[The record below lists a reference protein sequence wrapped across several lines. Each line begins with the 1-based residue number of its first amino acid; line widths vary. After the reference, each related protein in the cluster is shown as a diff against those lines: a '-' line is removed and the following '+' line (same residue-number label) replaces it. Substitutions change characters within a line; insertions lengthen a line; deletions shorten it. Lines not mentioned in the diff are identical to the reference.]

1 MSEAE
6 VFVFPSLAEGSAR
19 VVAMA
24 MAAGCYV
31 VTTPNSGSVVRA
43 RIHGRLV
50 SPDDPASLAA
60 TMMEVAEQLNTLAQ
74 VGRAYAALIRREYLV
89 EHYVDRVILF

>member
-1 MSEAE
+1 MSRAE

-31 VTTPNSGSVVRA
+31 ITTPNSGSVVRDGA
-43 RIHGRLV
+43 MGAWCLR
-50 SPDDPASLAA
+50 A
-60 TMMEVAEQLNTLAQ
+60 TTMPL
-74 VGRAYAALIRREYLV
+74 RR
-89 EHYVDRVILF
+89 R